1 MRHSPASN
9 FALVTV
15 GFNCSN
21 CRQRERSLQQQVQ
34 VLAQLFKQILPNSGH
49 FHSTLLTEGRN
60 ASLDADVA
68 SILWRSRHQP
78 AGEEIQL
85 GKRGHRQELVPADN
99 GKGEMRAPCEKAAAL
114 RSPDPQV
121 APCPRHGVVPV
132 HGSGCWPTKQPGVV
146 AGCLCYGSGD
156 AQQTMLLGQHFLW
169 ELMSPSQGTSKYLH
183 LKGGGCCEV
192 LGSRCTTDLL

>member
-1 MRHSPASN
+1 MRHSPASD

-21 CRQRERSLQQQVQ
+21 CRQRERSPQQQVQ
-34 VLAQLFKQILPNSGH
+34 VLAQLFKQTLPNTGP
-49 FHSTLLTEGRN
+49 FHSTLLTEGRD

-68 SILWRSRHQP
+68 SILWRSHHQP

-114 RSPDPQV
+114 RSPDPQ
-121 APCPRHGVVPV
+121 AAPAHPCPRHGVVPV
-132 HGSGCWPTKQPGVV
+132 HGSGCWPPNQPGIV

-156 AQQTMLLGQHFLW
+156 AQQTMLLGQHFLLGAGVPQPRDFQVLTP
-169 ELMSPSQGTSKYLH
+169 E
-183 LKGGGCCEV
+183 GGR
-192 LGSRCTTDLL
+192 LP

>member
-1 MRHSPASN
+1 MRHSPASD

-34 VLAQLFKQILPNSGH
+34 VLAQLFKQTLPNTGP
-49 FHSTLLTEGRN
+49 FHSTLLTEGRD
-60 ASLDADVA
+60 ASLDTDVA
-68 SILWRSRHQP
+68 SILWRSHHQP

-99 GKGEMRAPCEKAAAL
+99 GKGEVRAPCEKAAAL
-114 RSPDPQV
+114 RSPDPQA

-132 HGSGCWPTKQPGVV
+132 HGSGCWPTKQPGIV

-156 AQQTMLLGQHFLW
+156 AQQTMLLGQHFLLGAGVPQPRDFQVLTP
-169 ELMSPSQGTSKYLH
+169 E
-183 LKGGGCCEV
+183 GGR
-192 LGSRCTTDLL
+192 LP